1 MKNVWAASRS
11 LTTNATCSRLLPRYD
26 SGELA
31 SIGLSPRRR
40 LPRGIGYISSA
51 TIYRERLEHGHG
63 MARYPARY
71 ALVGRGADIANPSSA
86 SPYPRLSSIARLIGW
101 VSATRA

>member
-1 MKNVWAASRS
+1 MSGPHPGPLPQTRPAQGYYRD
-11 LTTNATCSRLLPRYD
+11 TTVVNSHP
-26 SGELA
+26 LA
-31 SIGLSPRRR
+31 SLRRR